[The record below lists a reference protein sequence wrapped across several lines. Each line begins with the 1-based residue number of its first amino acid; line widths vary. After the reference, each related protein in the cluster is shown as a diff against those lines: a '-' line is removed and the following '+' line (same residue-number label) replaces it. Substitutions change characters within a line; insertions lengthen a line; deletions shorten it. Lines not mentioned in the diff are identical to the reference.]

1 MNNELGIYIHI
12 PFCKRKCNYCDF
24 ISFQDKDNCISK
36 YVECLKEEIN
46 KTIKLSNYKEYI
58 VKTIYIGGGTPSYI
72 DSKFIVEIVNEI
84 KEKFNVDK
92 NAEITIEI
100 NPGAVN
106 EQKLY
111 DYYNVGINR
120 LSIGLQSDNDEL
132 LKTIGRIHNF
142 NEFLDIYKIA
152 RKIGYKNINIDLMLA
167 LPNQTVEMLENTVNN
182 VIRLNPEHIS
192 LYSLIV
198 EEGTKLEKQLENKEL
213 TLPNEETE
221 RVMYHLTRKILYE
234 NKYIQYEISN
244 FSKKGYE
251 SKHNLDCW
259 SQKEYIGFGLASHSY
274 INMERFSNTTNINEY
289 ITNIQNNKIEK
300 NYITHEKQNLESQM
314 KEYMIL
320 GLRKIDGVNITEFK
334 QKFNQN
340 PIYLFRIELNNL
352 VNKDLI
358 EIQENNIKLTNKGLN
373 FANIVWEEFI

>member
-1 MNNELGIYIHI
+1 MKELGIYIHI

-24 ISFQDKDNCISK
+24 ISFQDKDNCIIK

-46 KTIKLSNYKEYI
+46 KTIKLSNYKEYT

-106 EQKLY
+106 EKKLY

-142 NEFLDIYKIA
+142 NEFLEIYKIA
-152 RKIGYKNINIDLMLA
+152 RTIGYKNINIDLMLA

-182 VIRLNPEHIS
+182 IIRLNPEHIS

-213 TLPNEETE
+213 TLPNEDTE
-221 RVMYHLTRKILYE
+221 RIMYHLTRKILYE

-274 INMERFSNTTNINEY
+274 INMERFSNTTNIDEY
-289 ITNIQNNKIEK
+289 ITNIQNKKIER
-300 NYITHEKQNLESQM
+300 NYTTHEKQNLESQM

-320 GLRKIDGVNITEFK
+320 GLRKIDGVSIKNFK
-334 QKFNQN
+334 EKFNQN
-340 PIYLFRIELNNL
+340 PIYLFRMELNNL
-352 VNKDLI
+352 VNKGLI
-358 EIQENNIKLTNKGLN
+358 EIQENNIKLTNKGLD

>member
-1 MNNELGIYIHI
+1 MKELGIYIHI

>member
-1 MNNELGIYIHI
+1 MKELGIYIHI

-111 DYYNVGINR
+111 DYYNVEINR

-132 LKTIGRIHNF
+132 LKKIGRIHNF
-142 NEFLDIYKIA
+142 SEFLEIYKIA
-152 RKIGYKNINIDLMLA
+152 RKI
-167 LPNQTVEMLENTVNN
+167 
-182 VIRLNPEHIS
+182 
-192 LYSLIV
+192 
-198 EEGTKLEKQLENKEL
+198 
-213 TLPNEETE
+213 
-221 RVMYHLTRKILYE
+221 
-234 NKYIQYEISN
+234 
-244 FSKKGYE
+244 
-251 SKHNLDCW
+251 
-259 SQKEYIGFGLASHSY
+259 
-274 INMERFSNTTNINEY
+274 
-289 ITNIQNNKIEK
+289 
-300 NYITHEKQNLESQM
+300 
-314 KEYMIL
+314 
-320 GLRKIDGVNITEFK
+320 
-334 QKFNQN
+334 
-340 PIYLFRIELNNL
+340 
-352 VNKDLI
+352 
-358 EIQENNIKLTNKGLN
+358 
-373 FANIVWEEFI
+373 

>member
-1 MNNELGIYIHI
+1 MKELGIYVHI

-24 ISFQDKDNCISK
+24 ISFQDKDNCINK
-36 YVECLKEEIN
+36 YIECLKEEIN
-46 KTIKLSNYKEYI
+46 KTIKLSNYKEYT

-142 NEFLDIYKIA
+142 SEFLEIYKIA

-167 LPNQTVEMLENTVNN
+167 LPNQTIEMLENTVNN
-182 VIRLNPEHIS
+182 IIRLEPEHIS

-213 TLPNEETE
+213 TLPNEDTE
-221 RVMYHLTRKILYE
+221 RIMYHLTRKILYE

-244 FSKKGYE
+244 FSKIGYE

-274 INMERFSNTTNINEY
+274 INMERFSNTTNIDEY
-289 ITNIQNNKIEK
+289 IANIQNDKIEE
-300 NYITHEKQNLESQM
+300 NYIIHEKQNLESQM

-320 GLRKIDGVNITEFK
+320 GLRKINGVNITEFK
-334 QKFNQN
+334 LKFNQN

-352 VNKDLI
+352 VNKGLI
-358 EIQENNIKLTNKGLN
+358 EIQENNIKLTNKGLD

>member
-1 MNNELGIYIHI
+1 MKELGIYIHI

-24 ISFQDKDNCISK
+24 ISFQDKDNCIIK

-46 KTIKLSNYKEYI
+46 KTIKLSNYKEYT

-106 EQKLY
+106 EKKLY

-142 NEFLDIYKIA
+142 SEFLEIYKIA

-167 LPNQTVEMLENTVNN
+167 LPNQTIEMLENTVNN
-182 VIRLNPEHIS
+182 IIRLNPEHIS

-213 TLPNEETE
+213 TLPNEDTE
-221 RVMYHLTRKILYE
+221 RIMYHLTRKILYE

-244 FSKKGYE
+244 FSKIGYE

-259 SQKEYIGFGLASHSY
+259 SQKEYIGVGLASHSY
-274 INMERFSNTTNINEY
+274 INMERFSNITNIDEY
-289 ITNIQNNKIEK
+289 ITNIQNNKIEE

-320 GLRKIDGVNITEFK
+320 GLRKINGVNITEFK
-334 QKFNQN
+334 LKFNQN
-340 PIYLFRIELNNL
+340 PIYLFRMELNNL
-352 VNKDLI
+352 VNKGLI
-358 EIQENNIKLTNKGLN
+358 EIQENNIKLTNKGLD